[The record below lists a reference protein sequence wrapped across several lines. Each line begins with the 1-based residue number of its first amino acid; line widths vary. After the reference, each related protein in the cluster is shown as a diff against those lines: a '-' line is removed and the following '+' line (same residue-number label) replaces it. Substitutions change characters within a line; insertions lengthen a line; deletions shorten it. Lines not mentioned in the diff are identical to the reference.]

1 MSKLELQLAAQIAD
15 SDLPAPE
22 REYRFAAVVVGLGP
36 GIRARLEQAGYC
48 DWRFDFAWPGE
59 RVAAEVEGGIWA
71 RGRHVRGLG
80 FRQDCTKYNAA
91 ALLGWRVLRFTA
103 SMLNDDFA
111 IVMLKQ
117 AMGTKGER
125 I

>member
-36 GIRARLEQAGYC
+36 GIRARL
-48 DWRFDFAWPGE
+48 
-59 RVAAEVEGGIWA
+59 
-71 RGRHVRGLG
+71 VRN
-80 FRQDCTKYNAA
+80 DCAKYNAA